1 MTWNNSSFTEH
12 YKKIKIEGFQLD
24 KLIDKCIKN
33 RIQLRRVTFVNDLE
47 LTLLVS
53 SRDFKRLKK
62 LAKSTYKIT
71 VISDG
76 GYGYALQGL
85 WKRKVTIVGV
95 LLFLAFF
102 YYQSLFIVEI
112 QIDGYEKIDEPQLR
126 QTLAEAGLY
135 EGCKKDIDVNKIK
148 IKMYEKYD
156 EISWVGIDFTG
167 NLAKVTVAEGAKPV
181 KTKVEDKKPCN
192 IVADKAGYISKI
204 IPIEGVRAVKDGAFV
219 KKGDVLITGT
229 VPLRNVAY
237 GTDSEN
243 ETETYVHAEGTV
255 EAKIPQRLNFY
266 AERYKRMKT
275 GTGKKIWGL
284 SFNGHNLAKAIN
296 PYEVSRVKTK
306 NLINLVKPF
315 RIKIDAVTVE
325 QVTLSQKEVKDEELK
340 KTVNAAIRQYA
351 KENLP
356 QKAQILNK
364 SLNFSREKNIIT
376 IGVTLE
382 TLQQIGTE
390 EEIIVDKQDGKAKK
404 DNDQRGDRPQ

>member
-12 YKKIKIEGFQLD
+12 YRKIRIEGFQLD

-33 RIQLRRVTFVNDLE
+33 RIQLRRVTFISDLE
-47 LTLLVS
+47 ITLLVS
-53 SRDFKRLKK
+53 SKDFNKLKK

-71 VISDG
+71 ILEDG
-76 GYGYALQGL
+76 GYKHVMREI
-85 WKRKVTIVGV
+85 WRRKITIIGV
-95 LLFLAFF
+95 LLFAAFF

-112 QIDGYEKIDEPQLR
+112 QIDGFEKIGERQLR
-126 QTLAEAGLY
+126 QTLAETGLY
-135 EGCKKDIDVNKIK
+135 EGCKKDIDISKIK
-148 IKMYEKYD
+148 IKLYEEYN

-167 NLAKVTVAEGAKPV
+167 NLAKVKIAEGAKPV
-181 KTKVEDKKPCN
+181 KTKVEKKKPCD
-192 IVADKAGYISKI
+192 IVADKAGYIYKI
-204 IPIEGVRAVKDGAFV
+204 IPVEGLRAVKDKAYV

-255 EAKIPQRLNFY
+255 EAKIPERLNFY
-266 AERYKRMKT
+266 AERYKRIKT
-275 GTGKKIWGL
+275 GTGQKIWGL
-284 SFNGHNLAKAIN
+284 SINGHNFAKAIN
-296 PYEVSRVKTK
+296 PFEVSTVKTK
-306 NLINLVKPF
+306 NLINIVKPF
-315 RIKIDAVTVE
+315 RLKIDMVTVE
-325 QVTLSQKEVKDEELK
+325 KAELSQKEVKNEELR
-340 KTVNAAIRQYA
+340 KTVNAAVRQYV

-382 TLQQIGTE
+382 TLQQIGME
-390 EEIIVDKQDGKAKK
+390 KEIVVDKPDGKVKK
-404 DNDQRGDRPQ
+404 DNNQ